1 MSFTR
6 TEIISE
12 ALVRLGEAPISSESD
27 RRASI
32 LGVSALYDRAKES
45 LLAEHPWY
53 FALQTADLDQ
63 YVLQQG
69 EPDFSDEFQYV
80 YKLPEDCIQVL
91 YLQGGA
97 TFLLSASRLLWT
109 DDNSPRVVY
118 IRNANESEFPVWFAE
133 ALVSRLTT
141 LLCLPVTG
149 DNSRLGLLQTISH
162 RDVARAMGVNDAQ
175 MPPRMFDAMRTY
187 RESLPD
193 RFL

>member
-1 MSFTR
+1 M
-6 TEIISE
+6 
-12 ALVRLGEAPISSESD
+12 
-27 RRASI
+27 
-32 LGVSALYDRAKES
+32 
-45 LLAEHPWY
+45 
-53 FALQTADLDQ
+53 
-63 YVLQQG
+63 
-69 EPDFSDEFQYV
+69 
-80 YKLPEDCIQVL
+80 
-91 YLQGGA
+91 
-97 TFLLSASRLLWT
+97 LSASRLLWT